1 MCMTLTVSLV
11 LPHGGSSQ
19 QGDLFMNSVTCSLTS
34 SALRTA
40 ELYVSLLLIMP
51 ESGGAV
57 ILP

>member
-1 MCMTLTVSLV
+1 
-11 LPHGGSSQ
+11 
-19 QGDLFMNSVTCSLTS
+19 MNSVPCSLTS

-40 ELYVSLLLIMP
+40 ELYVSLLLIMS